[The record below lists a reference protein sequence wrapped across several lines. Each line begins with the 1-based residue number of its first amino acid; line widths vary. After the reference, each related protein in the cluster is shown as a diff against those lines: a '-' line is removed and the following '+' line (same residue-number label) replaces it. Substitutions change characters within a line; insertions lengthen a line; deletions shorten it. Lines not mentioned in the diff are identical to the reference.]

1 MTDSSYELYSLR
13 KEKEFLQDK
22 LQEAHTEND
31 KWRSDYET
39 LRQQAQISHNEYQT
53 VKQNHDTAQKY
64 VKMLEGELGVM
75 K

>member
-39 LRQQAQISHNEYQT
+39 LRQQAQISYNEY
-53 VKQNHDTAQKY
+53 
-64 VKMLEGELGVM
+64 
-75 K
+75 